1 MLIYKKLDTLL
12 KNRGMNWND
21 LRKAGLSQ
29 NMPSRLSKNEN
40 INSDT
45 INKVCEYLKVQ
56 PSEIME
62 WIPDAEYN
70 AQTAEKAK
78 IEAQIAE
85 LQAKLKNM

>member
-1 MLIYKKLDTLL
+1 MIIYDKLGNIL
-12 KNRGMNWND
+12 KERNLQWKD
-21 LRKAGLSQ
+21 LREAGLSQ
-29 NMPSRLSKNEN
+29 NMPTRFSKNEN

-70 AQTAEKAK
+70 KANAEKQAL
-78 IEAQIAE
+78 EAQIAE
-85 LQAKLKNM
+85 LQAKLKTM

>member
-45 INKVCEYLKVQ
+45 LNKVCEYLEVQ

-70 AQTAEKAK
+70 AQNEEKAK